1 MDLLFKYLS
10 RDFFAKRTMV
20 SILSL
25 IIIFTSFMYFFVHFA
40 IDANLLRL
48 GGEQLS
54 GNEAN
59 YFTALKSNQLLIRNI
74 TVAMVAIFSLI
85 LFLFIRGT
93 LQRNRVQLAQL
104 MSLGFSFSSVLAS
117 YALLICGLS
126 LISSLIGLVLGF
138 WGSDILLSANSQ
150 TYLVQGLSKGLSL
163 QSVMTGILFL
173 SLFLGALT
181 YLAGL
186 TVRKTDLALMMKQT
200 DGKSIRPGLMEKLIQ
215 KLPMKHKFKF
225 KLTLNHFSTLGL
237 LLIAIVT
244 FSIMFVLS
252 LSLTFSSSKILESQR
267 EGRHYSYEVSYDNY
281 RKEEAESASD
291 SDSVTYL
298 RYDVD
303 LKIKG
308 EAIAYQALSLTSQN
322 DLFQLIG
329 SKGEILDPTQGV
341 FVNPELR
348 ENYGLKVGDTLELRV
363 KGKRHLIKIAGFAE
377 NADLKTIYIPK
388 DQASAMVDETHD
400 IFNGRLTNKPQEKG
414 EGKVRSL
421 EEKLSAV
428 QRSQTANK
436 ASAIINQSIGV
447 ITGCLLIYL
456 AVFIGLNGN
465 MKTLLMFDLLGYEER
480 EVYRILLNPYIVISN
495 LLFLLTLPVAI
506 YAARNVQIMTSLQ
519 TGDYMPFQ
527 LNWITFVYMFVI
539 LNALCFIIRFLF
551 IQKVKKSGMIIGR
564 QNSYQNGE
572 KQHEDF

>member
-1 MDLLFKYLS
+1 MGLLFKYLS
-10 RDFFAKRTMV
+10 RDFLAKRTMV

-104 MSLGFSFSSVLAS
+104 ISLGFSFSSVLAI
-117 YALLICGLS
+117 YGLLISGLS
-126 LISSLIGLVLGF
+126 LVSSLLGLVLGF

-163 QSVMTGILFL
+163 QSIMTGTLFL
-173 SLFLGALT
+173 SLFLGAIV

-186 TVRKTDLALMMKQT
+186 TVRKTDVALMMKQT
-200 DGKSIRPGLMEKLIQ
+200 DGKAIRSGLIEKIIQ

-237 LLIAIVT
+237 LLSAIVT

-252 LSLTFSSSKILESQR
+252 LSLTFSSSKILESQKN
-267 EGRHYSYEVSYDNY
+267 GRHYSYDISYDNY
-281 RKEEAESASD
+281 QKEEANLA

-298 RYDVD
+298 KYDVD
-303 LKIKG
+303 LMIKG
-308 EAIAYQALSLTSQN
+308 EAIAYQALSFTSQN
-322 DLFQLIG
+322 DLFQLID
-329 SKGEILDPTQGV
+329 SKGEMLDPTQGV
-341 FVNPELR
+341 YVNPELR

-363 KGKRHLIKIAGFAE
+363 KGKRHQIKIAGFAE
-377 NADLKTIYIPK
+377 NADLKTIYIPR
-388 DQASAMVDETHD
+388 DQASAMVNEADD
-400 IFNGRLTNKPQEKG
+400 RFNGRLTNQSQEKG

-421 EEKLSAV
+421 EEKLSDV
-428 QRSQTANK
+428 QRSQTSNR

-465 MKTLLMFDLLGYEER
+465 IQTLLMFDLLGYEER

-495 LLFLLTLPVAI
+495 LLFFLTLPVAI
-506 YAARNVQIMTSLQ
+506 YAARNIQIMTSLQ

-527 LNWITFVYMFVI
+527 LNWITFVYMFAI
-539 LNALCFIIRFLF
+539 LNVLILVIRFLF
-551 IQKVKKSGMIIGR
+551 IRKVKKIRDDNR
-564 QNSYQNGE
+564 QAEFLSE
-572 KQHEDF
+572 W

>member
-10 RDFFAKRTMV
+10 RDFLAKRTMV

-59 YFTALKSNQLLIRNI
+59 YFTALKSNQALIRNI
-74 TVAMVAIFSLI
+74 TVSMVAIFSLI
-85 LFLFIRGT
+85 LSLFIRGT
-93 LQRNRVQLAQL
+93 LQRNQVQLAQL
-104 MSLGFSFSSVLAS
+104 MSLGFSFSSMLAI
-117 YALLICGLS
+117 YALLISGLS
-126 LISSLIGLVLGF
+126 LISSLISLVLGF

-252 LSLTFSSSKILESQR
+252 LSLTFSSSKILESQKA
-267 EGRHYSYEVSYDNY
+267 GRHYSYDISYDNY

-291 SDSVTYL
+291 SVTYL

-303 LKIKG
+303 LMIKG
-308 EAIAYQALSLTSQN
+308 ETIAYQALSLTSQN

-363 KGKRHLIKIAGFAE
+363 KGKRHQIKIAGFAE
-377 NADLKTIYIPK
+377 NADLKTIYIPR
-388 DQASAMVDETHD
+388 DQASAMVNEADD
-400 IFNGRLTNKPQEKG
+400 RFNGRLTNNVQEKG
-414 EGKVRSL
+414 RGKTRSL

-428 QRSQTANK
+428 QRSQTSNK

-465 MKTLLMFDLLGYEER
+465 MKTLLMFDLLGYEEK

-506 YAARNVQIMTSLQ
+506 YAARNIQIMTSLQ

-551 IQKVKKSGMIIGR
+551 IQKVKKIRDDNR
-564 QNSYQNGE
+564 QAEFLSE
-572 KQHEDF
+572 W

>member
-25 IIIFTSFMYFFVHFA
+25 ILIFISFMYFFVHFA

-54 GNEAN
+54 GNESD
-59 YFTALKSNQLLIRNI
+59 YLTALKSNQVLIRNI

-85 LFLFIRGT
+85 LSLFIRGT

-117 YALLICGLS
+117 YALLISGLS
-126 LISSLIGLVLGF
+126 LLSSLLGLVLGF

-163 QSVMTGILFL
+163 QSVMTGTLFL

-200 DGKSIRPGLMEKLIQ
+200 DGKSIRPGLIEKLIQ

-252 LSLTFSSSKILESQR
+252 LSLTFSSSKILESQKV
-267 EGRHYSYEVSYDNY
+267 GRHYSYDISYDNY

-291 SDSVTYL
+291 SVTYL

-303 LKIKG
+303 LMIKG
-308 EAIAYQALSLTSQN
+308 ETIAYQALSLTSQN

-363 KGKRHLIKIAGFAE
+363 KGKRHQIKIAGFAE
-377 NADLKTIYIPK
+377 NADLKTIYIPR
-388 DQASAMVDETHD
+388 DQASAMVNEADD
-400 IFNGRLTNKPQEKG
+400 RFNGRLTNNVQEKG
-414 EGKVRSL
+414 RGKTRSL

-428 QRSQTANK
+428 QRSQTSNK

-465 MKTLLMFDLLGYEER
+465 MKTLLMFDLLGYEEK

-506 YAARNVQIMTSLQ
+506 YAARNIQIMTSLQ

-527 LNWITFVYMFVI
+527 LNWITFAYMFVI

-551 IQKVKKSGMIIGR
+551 IQKVKKIRDDNR
-564 QNSYQNGE
+564 QAEFLSE
-572 KQHEDF
+572 W

>member
-1 MDLLFKYLS
+1 MGLLFKYLS

-59 YFTALKSNQLLIRNI
+59 YFTALKSNQALIRNI
-74 TVAMVAIFSLI
+74 TVSMVAIFSLI
-85 LFLFIRGT
+85 LSLFIRGT
-93 LQRNRVQLAQL
+93 LQRNQVQLAQL
-104 MSLGFSFSSVLAS
+104 MSLGFSFSSMLAI
-117 YALLICGLS
+117 YALLISGLS
-126 LISSLIGLVLGF
+126 LISSLISLVLGF

-163 QSVMTGILFL
+163 QSVMTGTLFL

-252 LSLTFSSSKILESQR
+252 LSLTFSSSKILESQKA
-267 EGRHYSYEVSYDNY
+267 GRHYSYDISYDNY

-291 SDSVTYL
+291 SVTYL

-303 LKIKG
+303 LMIKG
-308 EAIAYQALSLTSQN
+308 ETIAYQALSLTSQN

-363 KGKRHLIKIAGFAE
+363 KGKRHQIKIAGFAE
-377 NADLKTIYIPK
+377 NADLKTIYIPR
-388 DQASAMVDETHD
+388 DQASAMVNEADD
-400 IFNGRLTNKPQEKG
+400 RFNGRLTNNVQEKG
-414 EGKVRSL
+414 RGKTRSL

-428 QRSQTANK
+428 QRSQTSNK

-465 MKTLLMFDLLGYEER
+465 MKTLLMFDLLGYEEK

-506 YAARNVQIMTSLQ
+506 YAARNIQIMTSLQ

-527 LNWITFVYMFVI
+527 LNWITFAYMFVI

-551 IQKVKKSGMIIGR
+551 IQKVKKIRDDNR
-564 QNSYQNGE
+564 QAEFLSE
-572 KQHEDF
+572 W